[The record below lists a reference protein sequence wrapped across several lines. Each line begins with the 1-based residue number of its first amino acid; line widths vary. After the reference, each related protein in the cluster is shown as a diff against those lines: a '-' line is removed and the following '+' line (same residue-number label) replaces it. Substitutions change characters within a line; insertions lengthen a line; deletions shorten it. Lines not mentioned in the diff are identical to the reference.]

1 MLLLLAP
8 LLAHAGAYGDP
19 AELTV
24 EGRVPEEIGDACAA
38 DVSPQ
43 GGGQLWSAKGCDS
56 GALTKA
62 LGDGTFSMRGPDG
75 VYRLAR
81 CEAQTVLCPAPAFDL
96 STWTAPA
103 KVKVDAPARCSLTV
117 VHAPGR
123 LAIEAFDACPEE
135 LRDDLERFFKKNASS
150 SPGSAE
156 VRQQL
161 SLTVLPAGT
170 VDKSAMWVVEGHA
183 PVLIATEEPRY
194 PDTKVDRDLAE
205 VSCTFDLQLGTDGRV
220 RDSVVRPPENEL
232 VQPCLTPFEEAG
244 KEALSEWRWVPPVR
258 KTEPKPA
265 AITVEVTFRR

>member
-81 CEAQTVLCPAPAFDL
+81 CEAQTVLCPAPP
-96 STWTAPA
+96 STC
-103 KVKVDAPARCSLTV
+103 R
-117 VHAPGR
+117 PG
-123 LAIEAFDACPEE
+123 P
-135 LRDDLERFFKKNASS
+135 
-150 SPGSAE
+150 P
-156 VRQQL
+156 
-161 SLTVLPAGT
+161 P
-170 VDKSAMWVVEGHA
+170 
-183 PVLIATEEPRY
+183 PR
-194 PDTKVDRDLAE
+194 
-205 VSCTFDLQLGTDGRV
+205 
-220 RDSVVRPPENEL
+220 
-232 VQPCLTPFEEAG
+232 
-244 KEALSEWRWVPPVR
+244 
-258 KTEPKPA
+258 
-265 AITVEVTFRR
+265 